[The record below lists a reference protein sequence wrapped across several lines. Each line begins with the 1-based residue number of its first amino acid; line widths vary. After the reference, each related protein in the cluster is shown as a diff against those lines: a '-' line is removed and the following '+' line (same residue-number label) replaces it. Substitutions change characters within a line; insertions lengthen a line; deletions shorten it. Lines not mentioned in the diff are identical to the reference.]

1 MTRSK
6 HTSGMW
12 ETIDHNETPTIIANM
27 DGWMEDGRMHYAYDV
42 IAQCCDEFGDVLPNA
57 NANARLIEAAP
68 DMLNALEKAYAHFM
82 LHTGHDCWDDDD
94 DDILLLIFDAIR
106 RAKGAN

>member
-1 MTRSK
+1 MARSK

-42 IAQCCDEFGDVLPNA
+42 IAQCCDEHGDVLPNA

-68 DMLNALEKAYAHFM
+68 DLLADLIDAVEALEEARYYPSKISRFKA
-82 LHTGHDCWDDDD
+82 T
-94 DDILLLIFDAIR
+94 IR